1 LAHAYTPGL
10 KIIAEA
16 EVIKERRLP
25 LSGEIIVKKGEDVSS
40 QQVVARTFLP
50 GNVVTVN
57 LANKLGIPAED
68 VPGVMLKK
76 VDDEVEEG
84 EIIAKTKGIFG
95 LFSSRVESPVKG
107 KIETVSD
114 ITGQLILREPP
125 NPVEVNAYIDGKID
139 TIIEN
144 EGVKVKTVASFIQGI
159 FGIGGEVYGEIEVIV
174 NNRSEKIKAD
184 MIKDEHKGKILVG
197 GSFITLDAFEKAQKK
212 GVVGLVAGGM
222 DDQDLKTILGYDL
235 GVAITGKED
244 ITTTLIVTEG
254 FGEINMAEETFNL
267 LKERNGMYAS
277 MNGATQIRA
286 GVIRPEIII
295 PIPVKETKRK
305 IKEEEESSPS
315 LDVGSVIRAI
325 REPYFGKIGVVTELP
340 PELIKLETEAKVR
353 ILKAKFSDGEEVIIP
368 RANVELIE
376 SD

>member
-1 LAHAYTPGL
+1 
-10 KIIAEA
+10 
-16 EVIKERRLP
+16 
-25 LSGEIIVKKGEDVSS
+25 
-40 QQVVARTFLP
+40 
-50 GNVVTVN
+50 
-57 LANKLGIPAED
+57 
-68 VPGVMLKK
+68 
-76 VDDEVEEG
+76 
-84 EIIAKTKGIFG
+84 
-95 LFSSRVESPVKG
+95 
-107 KIETVSD
+107 
-114 ITGQLILREPP
+114 
-125 NPVEVNAYIDGKID
+125 
-139 TIIEN
+139 
-144 EGVKVKTVASFIQGI
+144 
-159 FGIGGEVYGEIEVIV
+159 
-174 NNRSEKIKAD
+174 